1 MRGPRRRSLLPAP
14 VAAEPAVGPGGVSR
28 GYSLYALGLLAF
40 INLLNYLDRNV
51 IFALFEPIKRDLQ
64 LSDVQLGWL
73 GSAYI
78 LVFSVAALPFGVISD
93 LRSRR
98 AVIAAG
104 VGIWSA
110 FTVLSGLVKSFWQ
123 LFTCRAAVGIGEAAY
138 GPAASSLVAD
148 YFPGKGRAIAMG
160 VLASGVSL
168 GGVLGIYLGGKLEVS
183 YGWRVA
189 FMAVGFPGFLCA
201 VLVARLVDPAR
212 TPTKLSIRKYLRDIE
227 LGLAALVRHFL
238 PLLIA
243 LALGGLVA
251 IILDQYYGADSKVD
265 IATFSVFVALGL
277 ALNIYR
283 WVKHIRADQLDET
296 PFGGGIAD
304 AYEDIVGAVKTVLRT
319 PTLVYIF
326 ISGALIS
333 FGVNGIVGWGP
344 TFLAR
349 ELNLSPGDAAKTLGK
364 WGFIF
369 GTAGTLFGGILAD
382 WLRKYIPS
390 GRILT
395 VALGF
400 LIGGPL
406 AIWLLTIRDLSLFVP
421 VSCATFFCLS
431 WYNGPIAAATFDVVP
446 ARISATVI
454 GAYLLFIHLAGDAI
468 ALPLIGKLSD
478 IFGLD
483 RAVLIL
489 PIVSIVGGLVILGA
503 MRTIVADMTRVAA
516 TARSMPSVPVV

>member
-1 MRGPRRRSLLPAP
+1 MADK
-14 VAAEPAVGPGGVSR
+14 VPGARVSR
-28 GYSLYALGLLAF
+28 AYSLYALGLLAF

-51 IFALFEPIKRDLQ
+51 IFALFEPIKRELH

-78 LVFSVAALPFGVISD
+78 LVFSIAALPFGVISD

-98 AVIAAG
+98 AVIAFG
-104 VGIWSA
+104 VGVWSA
-110 FTVLSGLVKSFWQ
+110 FTMLSGAVRSFGQ

-148 YFPGKGRAIAMG
+148 YFPSRGRAVAMG

-168 GGVLGIYLGGKLEVS
+168 GGVLGIYLGGKLEAA
-183 YGWRVA
+183 YGWRIA
-189 FMAVGFPGFLCA
+189 FMAVGVPGFLCA
-201 VLVARLVDPAR
+201 VLVSRLTDPTR
-212 TPTKLSIRKYLRDIE
+212 TPSKLSIRKYLREIE
-227 LGLAALVRHFL
+227 LGITTLARHFL
-238 PLLIA
+238 PLISMVTVGGI
-243 LALGGLVA
+243 LAL
-251 IILDQYYGADSKVD
+251 ILDQKYGADSNVD
-265 IATFSVFVALGL
+265 IAAFAGFLAIGL
-277 ALNIYR
+277 AWNILR
-283 WVKHIRADQLDET
+283 WARRT
-296 PFGGGIAD
+296 PSNPAD
-304 AYEDIVGAVKTVLRT
+304 ASSFSGTIASAFEDILKAMRIVLRT

-326 ISGALIS
+326 VGGALIS

-349 ELNLSPGDAAKTLGK
+349 ELGLTPGDAARTLGK

-369 GTAGTLFGGILAD
+369 GTAGTLFGGVFAD
-382 WLRKYIPS
+382 WLRRYTPS
-390 GRILT
+390 ARVLT

-446 ARISATVI
+446 PRISATVI

-478 IFGLD
+478 IFGLAS
-483 RAVLIL
+483 AVLLL
-489 PIVSIVGGLVILGA
+489 PIVAMTGGVVMLGA
-503 MRTIVADMTRVAA
+503 TRTVVADMKRCVGDL
-516 TARSMPSVPVV
+516 P